1 EVSAGLSTG
10 QLLLG
15 QLSINK
21 FNADE
26 AFIGHPI
33 GDADVLIGSRIDR
46 NRALNDDRVAVRIKP
61 VASWRALGF
70 SNLQSTGEHNQPN
83 QQQQWVTVQ
92 SVISAGQATFADL
105 FPGVH
110 VADQL
115 QLQRLLQSSADPCQP
130 LPVDRV
136 QRVGQV
142 VAIVNQIACR
152 RFVGRVKPRTGEVIA
167 LSGLTQKMDIFE
179 PLDPRQ
185 PGCNVPRSELTAFGC
200 SAEQLRRQIFVAE
213 LDHWAPVFFMP
224 KARICQRLGER
235 ADGRIDIELET
246 RVILEQLGI
255 ADSIES
261 VPEELTAADGGVSEQ
276 EAARRRD
283 FRDPLHYCIF
293 TVDKAM
299 AQDLDDAVHYRALD
313 GGDCEVGV
321 HIADVSHYVRPGSQ
335 VDKIARDRAVSTY
348 LEQRTCH
355 MLPHYLSEHLCS
367 MKPAEDKLAFSIV
380 WRIEPCTGAVR
391 STWMGKSVVR
401 SCCQLSYPQAQSFIE
416 GHSNLLKSET
426 DVNAAIEMPEAPHT
440 VQAVADSVRA
450 MHQLSKKLLERRVAD
465 GALIIDPPKMK
476 FRFGDACNAPPVDFS
491 MEESSDSRSMIE
503 ELMVLANCSVARK
516 LRDSSPQLAFL
527 RQQLPPSG
535 RALQNLCR
543 NLAVLGVQLD
553 TASSS
558 SLQASIEQAAKSL
571 DPEMQLYL
579 QKICVAPMPRAL
591 NFCIGADAQC
601 PNRWRHYSLNV
612 PVYATFTSPIRRYAD
627 IVVHRQLS
635 AAIWAEAGR
644 EPEES
649 AKLQD
654 AEPSLTALARHCNKK
669 EKDASEASRRSTELH
684 FAAYLRSQGPLNVV
698 GRVVGVLDK
707 AFDVFLFRSG
717 QVGRIYLDQQDIV
730 EFKLESDHVFPQ
742 LMLYFQG
749 CGSEFHRLT
758 LVPKSR
764 VDVLLAGCQLLDG
777 RSLKLALQLK
787 PPACELCGRS

>member
-1 EVSAGLSTG
+1 MTDHSQSVEPLGMQQHRRGGPGRHQNLPRQHQRPQIFDNHFSPEEVSAGLSTG

-46 NRALNDDRVAVRIKP
+46 NRALNDDEVAVRIKP

-70 SNLQSTGEHNQPN
+70 SNPCGTAAAGEH
-83 QQQQWVTVQ
+83 QQQQPWLTVQ

-105 FPGVH
+105 FPGVQ

-142 VAIVNQIACR
+142 VAIVNQIASR
-152 RFVGRVKPRTGEVIA
+152 RFVGRVKPRTGE
-167 LSGLTQKMDIFE
+167 QKMDIFE

-185 PGCNVPRSELTAFGC
+185 PGCNVPRSELTAFGCSAEQLRRQIQHSAAAQSSSGGRFSIRLQRRAAQAADSAFGC

-255 ADSIES
+255 AESIES

-355 MLPHYLSEHLCS
+355 MLPHCLSEHLCS

-380 WRIEPCTGAVR
+380 W
-391 STWMGKSVVR
+391 
-401 SCCQLSYPQAQSFIE
+401 
-416 GHSNLLKSET
+416 
-426 DVNAAIEMPEAPHT
+426 
-440 VQAVADSVRA
+440 
-450 MHQLSKKLLERRVAD
+450 
-465 GALIIDPPKMK
+465 
-476 FRFGDACNAPPVDFS
+476 
-491 MEESSDSRSMIE
+491 
-503 ELMVLANCSVARK
+503 
-516 LRDSSPQLAFL
+516 
-527 RQQLPPSG
+527 
-535 RALQNLCR
+535 
-543 NLAVLGVQLD
+543 
-553 TASSS
+553 
-558 SLQASIEQAAKSL
+558 
-571 DPEMQLYL
+571 
-579 QKICVAPMPRAL
+579 
-591 NFCIGADAQC
+591 
-601 PNRWRHYSLNV
+601 
-612 PVYATFTSPIRRYAD
+612 
-627 IVVHRQLS
+627 
-635 AAIWAEAGR
+635 
-644 EPEES
+644 
-649 AKLQD
+649 
-654 AEPSLTALARHCNKK
+654 
-669 EKDASEASRRSTELH
+669 
-684 FAAYLRSQGPLNVV
+684 
-698 GRVVGVLDK
+698 
-707 AFDVFLFRSG
+707 
-717 QVGRIYLDQQDIV
+717 
-730 EFKLESDHVFPQ
+730 
-742 LMLYFQG
+742 
-749 CGSEFHRLT
+749 
-758 LVPKSR
+758 
-764 VDVLLAGCQLLDG
+764 
-777 RSLKLALQLK
+777 
-787 PPACELCGRS
+787 